1 MQINRLFEMVYILL
15 DKKKVTAG
23 ELARRFEVSPRTIY
37 RDAELLSSA
46 GIPVYMTKG
55 KGGGI
60 SLLPDFVLNKA
71 VLTDRERSDILSALH
86 AVEAV
91 SLEQANTAVQ
101 KLSSLFGGQSV
112 DWLEVDFSDWS
123 NGNEESKLF
132 SALKAAI
139 LVKQRVAFFY
149 HGSEGGR
156 RRTVEP
162 LKLCFKGQSWYLY
175 AYCMLRKDFRFFKLR
190 RIKEWL
196 LLEEHFERRAP
207 AKIFGEGKAFQADFV
222 TVTLKISNEMAYRV
236 YDEFSEYEKLT
247 DGDFRV
253 TFSMPQSDW
262 LYQYLATFGE
272 HCEVLAPED
281 VRRELRDKLQKAL
294 EQYK

>member
-1 MQINRLFEMVYILL
+1 
-15 DKKKVTAG
+15 
-23 ELARRFEVSPRTIY
+23 
-37 RDAELLSSA
+37 
-46 GIPVYMTKG
+46 
-55 KGGGI
+55 
-60 SLLPDFVLNKA
+60 
-71 VLTDRERSDILSALH
+71 
-86 AVEAV
+86 

-101 KLSSLFGGQSV
+101 KLSSLFGGQST

-123 NGNEESKLF
+123 NGNEETKLF

-139 LVKQRVAFFY
+139 LVKQRV
-149 HGSEGGR
+149 
-156 RRTVEP
+156 T
-162 LKLCFKGQSWYLY
+162 
-175 AYCMLRKDFRFFKLR
+175 
-190 RIKEWL
+190 
-196 LLEEHFERRAP
+196 
-207 AKIFGEGKAFQADFV
+207 FQADFV

-272 HCEVLAPED
+272 HCEVLVPED

-294 EQYK
+294 EHYK

>member
-1 MQINRLFEMVYILL
+1 VYILL

-37 RDAELLSSA
+37 RDVELLSSA

-71 VLTDRERSDILSALH
+71 VLTDGERSDILSALH

-101 KLSSLFGGQSV
+101 KLSSLFGGQST

-123 NGNEESKLF
+123 NGNEETKLF

-139 LVKQRVAFFY
+139 LVKQRV
-149 HGSEGGR
+149 
-156 RRTVEP
+156 T
-162 LKLCFKGQSWYLY
+162 
-175 AYCMLRKDFRFFKLR
+175 
-190 RIKEWL
+190 
-196 LLEEHFERRAP
+196 
-207 AKIFGEGKAFQADFV
+207 FQADFV

-272 HCEVLAPED
+272 HCEVLVPED

-294 EQYK
+294 EHYK